1 MESSD
6 DDGER
11 GGREASYGPYGLPPL
26 IPIDATTDSETDGD
40 NTSDTSLAR
49 RVFQLNSSLR
59 HARPVRRSSPGQ
71 IAHELVYDNDDD
83 DDENPDAL
91 EPNARFFMPE
101 NDCRITI
108 RFHPPV

>member
-6 DDGER
+6 DDYER
-11 GGREASYGPYGLPPL
+11 GGREISYGAHGFPPHML
-26 IPIDATTDSETDGD
+26 IDQTDSDTDGD
-40 NTSDTSLAR
+40 DASDASIAR
-49 RVFQLNSSLR
+49 RLFRLNSLR

-71 IAHELVYDNDDD
+71 IAHHLL
-83 DDENPDAL
+83 DDEDSGAESL

-108 RFHPPV
+108 KFHPPV